1 MQSGFL
7 YRYYKTHD
15 KIAMNVTFAIC
26 LVLLL
31 GFFRAERYPFSL
43 RNLSRIRK
51 FLKLYS
57 PNIQIFSDTSP
68 FKQEI
73 EFYASYNGFLGYF
86 RWLRRHFLVC
96 QSFILKTDE
105 RAQNAAK
112 KMNSLRIIF
121 KLSFGYFT
129 TMVYFTGY
137 LVIDGIALSAKDFTV
152 TFESKFE
159 TF

>member
-15 KIAMNVTFAIC
+15 KIAMSVTFAIC

-43 RNLSRIRK
+43 RNLPRIRK

-57 PNIQIFSDTSP
+57 SNIQIFSNTSQ

-73 EFYASYNGFLGYF
+73 SFTRAICGFLGYSG
-86 RWLRRHFLVC
+86 RRRRHFLVC

-105 RAQNAAK
+105 RAQNTTK

-121 KLSFGYFT
+121 KLSFGYFA
-129 TMVYFTGY
+129 TMVYLRVASSRT
-137 LVIDGIALSAKDFTV
+137 ALRCLRKILQ
-152 TFESKFE
+152 
-159 TF
+159 